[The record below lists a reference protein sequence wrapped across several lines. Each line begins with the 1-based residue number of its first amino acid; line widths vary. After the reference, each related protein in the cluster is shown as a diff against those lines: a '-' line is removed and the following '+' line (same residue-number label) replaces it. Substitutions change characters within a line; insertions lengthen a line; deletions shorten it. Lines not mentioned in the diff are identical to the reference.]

1 MRRAMVNAF
10 GGPEQLIV
18 QRVSDELRPAP
29 GQMLVDVEAAGVNY
43 IDVYQRNGIGLLPLP
58 FIRRDWKA
66 SGAYGRLAK
75 ESINRHAQP
84 GLERALRSG
93 WIKGRGWPS
102 QNPRG
107 RRHSQACQRG

>member
-1 MRRAMVNAF
+1 MRRAMV

-43 IDVYQRNGIGLLPLP
+43 IDVYQRNGIGNLPLP

-93 WIKGRGWPS
+93 WIKGRGWRWPS